1 MNTNKRYTKPE
12 VEIYFLEMEPFM
24 SASSVTGV
32 ISPTGILQGEEPTDV
47 TYFSNKTFGREDE

>member
-1 MNTNKRYTKPE
+1 MNTQKRYTKPE

-32 ISPTGILQGEEPTDV
+32 ISPTGILQGEPTDV